1 MTARVDL
8 SSKMKFIKKRVA
20 SRCHQILTNLAQQNL
35 PFLSRALIILLK
47 ALIRM
52 KIEKTVP
59 EILINKNNTEFKT
72 LRLSLHNLWNLAL
85 HNRMSFFQTVI
96 KIQILM
102 NLKEKSMRAEKAN
115 FIISQFKIHVNLKM
129 KSMIVII
136 IRCIM
141 SIRWKN
147 QRKRSEKSDIKSS
160 WT

>member
-1 MTARVDL
+1 
-8 SSKMKFIKKRVA
+8 
-20 SRCHQILTNLAQQNL
+20 
-35 PFLSRALIILLK
+35 
-47 ALIRM
+47 
-52 KIEKTVP
+52 
-59 EILINKNNTEFKT
+59 
-72 LRLSLHNLWNLAL
+72 
-85 HNRMSFFQTVI
+85 MSFFPTVI